1 MNRLPLLLLLPL
13 VLAAAPAFA
22 QDKGAGPPDP
32 NAPDLG
38 QDSVTIGIA
47 GVYMPDYEGSN
58 NYRIFPA
65 PGALVSVHG
74 FNLTLAGN
82 RASLDLIPNTPGP
95 TWDVQ
100 AGPIVVM
107 DLNRSTLSQ
116 IDDVRIRRLGKRD
129 TTYEVGGFVGIGKT
143 GVITSPYDKLSVSV
157 SYRKGVNAAHRAG
170 ILSPSL
176 NYFTPLSHKAAV
188 GLLASAE
195 YAERG
200 YAQAYFD
207 VDAAQS
213 ARSGLP
219 VYRTQGGWKS
229 WTVGL
234 IGTRSITGDLLHGF
248 KLVGGVTYKRLLND
262 FADSP
267 VVSVAGSKDQVQAI
281 AGLAYTF

>member
-1 MNRLPLLLLLPL
+1 MNRLPLLLLPL
-13 VLAAAPAFA
+13 ALAAAPAFA
-22 QDKGAGPPDP
+22 QDQPAGPPDA

-38 QDSVTIGIA
+38 KDSVTIGIA

-58 NYRIFPA
+58 DYRIYPA

-82 RASLDLIPNTPGP
+82 RASLDLIPNKPGP

-116 IDDVRIRRLGKRD
+116 ISDLRVRRLGKRS
-129 TTYEVGGFVGIGKT
+129 TTYEVGGFLGIGKT

-157 SYRKGVNAAHRAG
+157 SYRKGVNAAHHAG
-170 ILSPSL
+170 IFSPSL
-176 NYFTPLSHKAAV
+176 NYLTPLSHKVAV

-200 YAQAYFD
+200 YAHAYFD
-207 VDAAQS
+207 IDGTQS
-213 ARSGLP
+213 AHSGLP
-219 VYRTQGGWKS
+219 VYTAQGGWKS
-229 WTVGL
+229 YTLGV
-234 IGTRSITGDLLHGF
+234 IGTQAITGDLLHGF
-248 KLVGGVTYKRLLND
+248 KLVEGITYKRLLND

-267 VVSVAGSKDQVQAI
+267 VVSVAGSKSQVQAI